1 MRIRVGEHKR
11 YRFAGSDRE
20 LAKGLHILDILAD
33 ATTEISIMRGDQE
46 VKKLTGPAKHF
57 ALQPGSY
64 NITAKGPAGIAS
76 PPTVAIVVAGFAT
89 LMIRL
94 EVTQEGYRLS
104 TLQVE
109 VRQLE
114 EQNQRLRLQSAE
126 LSSRER
132 LRSLASKY
140 GLEPPAPGRVVM
152 TP

>member
-1 MRIRVGEHKR
+1 VSRAPEPS
-11 YRFAGSDRE
+11 AGPS
-20 LAKGLHILDILAD
+20 
-33 ATTEISIMRGDQE
+33 
-46 VKKLTGPAKHF
+46 KLIA
-57 ALQPGSY
+57 ALLG
-64 NITAKGPAGIAS
+64 
-76 PPTVAIVVAGFAT
+76 VAIVVAGFAT

-114 EQNQRLRLQSAE
+114 ERNQRLKLQSAE

-140 GLEPPAPGRVVM
+140 GLEPPVPGRVVM
-152 TP
+152 MP